1 MPNTSHYNFEQLVE
15 SYFLHS
21 FTEDQKNAMDVFMRF
36 FNSENQFC
44 LYILHIHSKI
54 VNLVLG

>member
-1 MPNTSHYNFEQLVE
+1 MPNTSHNNFEQLVE

-36 FNSENQFC
+36 FNS
-44 LYILHIHSKI
+44 
-54 VNLVLG
+54 